1 MKAKEMKRMYVRPA
15 VQVVELRQQCHIMA
29 GSETQGN
36 RSTMNVVY
44 EEEDL

>member
-1 MKAKEMKRMYVRPA
+1 MKTEKRKAYERPRME
-15 VQVVELRQQCHIMA
+15 VVELRQQRHIMA

>member
-15 VQVVELRQQCHIMA
+15 MQVVELQQQCRIMA
-29 GSETQGN
+29 GSYTNTGK
-36 RSTMNVVY
+36 MNVVY